1 MTTISCVQIS
11 NFKNEWYN
19 SLKAPPTPSFSHS
32 LYLPL
37 PLSLMHGFKWNILLL
52 NDMLDLF
59 ASQ

>member
-19 SLKAPPTPSFSHS
+19 SLKAPPPTPSFSHS

-37 PLSLMHGFKWNILLL
+37 PLSHAWFQMEYI
-52 NDMLDLF
+52 
-59 ASQ
+59 APQ